1 MTLEDVN
8 STMSKFNEYLLI
20 ALELALVDSF
30 LFQARH
36 PNVPHVCVAVSS
48 IQDVSVSDNTKG
60 NFVLATHSSDIL
72 DGAFHI
78 SSRLRDR
85 HPTALPVCLQLSQNP
100 LKHCLYLIVV
110 AVHRRIWL
118 LSFPASI
125 PASAHATKNAR
136 SLSNKN
142 HVAALYFA
150 LSGSSHVQSF
160 TNSRIASA

>member
-1 MTLEDVN
+1 WSSDVC
-8 STMSKFNEYLLI
+8 SSDLVKINEYLLI
-20 ALELALVDSF
+20 ALELALVDLF

-36 PNVPHVCVAVSS
+36 PNAPHVRVAISS
-48 IQDVSVSDNTKG
+48 IQDVSVSDNTKR
-60 NFVLATHSSDIL
+60 NFVLATHSSDIH

-85 HPTALPVCLQLSQNP
+85 HPTALPVCQQLSQNP

-125 PASAHATKNAR
+125 PAAEHATKNAR
-136 SLSNKN
+136 SL
-142 HVAALYFA
+142 
-150 LSGSSHVQSF
+150 
-160 TNSRIASA
+160 